1 MRDRRIG
8 TFLLIFALILWL
20 VGFRIGFA
28 DETPGPAI
36 GVQEAARIVK
46 AQFPNAHIREIELK
60 TEDGRPVYEVELVT
74 ADRQKKELRVNAQT
88 GKIEKIE
95 QGD

>member
-1 MRDRRIG
+1 MRV
-8 TFLLIFALILWL
+8 IFALILWL

-28 DETPGPAI
+28 DETPRPAI

-60 TEDGRPVYEVELVT
+60 TENGRLVYEVELVT
-74 ADRQKKELRVNAQT
+74 ADRQKKELRVNAHT
-88 GKIEKIE
+88 GTIEKME
-95 QGD
+95 RED